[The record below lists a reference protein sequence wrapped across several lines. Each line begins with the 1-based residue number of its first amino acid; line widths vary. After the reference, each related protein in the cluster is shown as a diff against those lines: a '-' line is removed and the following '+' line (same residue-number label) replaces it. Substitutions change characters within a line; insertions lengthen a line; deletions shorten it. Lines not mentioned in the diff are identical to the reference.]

1 MDLDLVMNNR
11 SINQTIIEF
20 LTELTDNN
28 TITIQQNKH
37 IKLIGLYG
45 GKNRS
50 FILSCSP
57 SSGYTKHMR
66 SCLKRFLRT
75 INTTEP
81 QLTDFIF

>member
-1 MDLDLVMNNR
+1 MNNR
-11 SINQTIIEF
+11 SINHTIIEF

-45 GKNRS
+45 GKKRS

-57 SSGYTKHMR
+57 SSYYTKHMR
-66 SCLKRFLRT
+66 SCLKRFLKT
-75 INTTEP
+75 LDIEEP
-81 QLTDFIF
+81 QVADFLF

>member
-11 SINQTIIEF
+11 SINHTIIEF

-37 IKLIGLYG
+37 IKLVGLYG
-45 GKNRS
+45 GKKRT
-50 FILSCSP
+50 FMLSCSP
-57 SSGYTKHMR
+57 SSFYAKHMR

-75 INTTEP
+75 LDITEP
-81 QLTDFIF
+81 QFTDFLF

>member
-1 MDLDLVMNNR
+1 MNNR
-11 SINQTIIEF
+11 LINYTIIEF

-28 TITIQQNKH
+28 TIEIQQNKH

-45 GKNRS
+45 GKKRS

-57 SSGYTKHMR
+57 SSSYTKHMR

-75 INTTEP
+75 LDIEEP
-81 QLTDFIF
+81 QFADFLF